1 MVANVFPNHSLVP
14 AYSQYQIPS
23 RPEVLT
29 NVVLFSS
36 PIRPRQMNRTLAFD
50 IPNHLRHGVFRRYRN
65 QDVHMI
71 RQQMALLDLAFT
83 LLRQIAEHLC
93 QMLADGFLQHL
104 PAELRNKNNVI
115 LAIPFRVA

>member
-1 MVANVFPNHSLVP
+1 
-14 AYSQYQIPS
+14 
-23 RPEVLT
+23 
-29 NVVLFSS
+29 
-36 PIRPRQMNRTLAFD
+36 
-50 IPNHLRHGVFRRYRN
+50 
-65 QDVHMI
+65 MI